1 MNYINDYKIFEAL
14 TEYDDMMGKILHLY
28 GSIPLPKE
36 KSAIVINKII
46 TSSGNNFNL
55 GDDIE
60 ANSFKAHDKIRF
72 NDYYN
77 SLLMGKDS
85 RGHNFEG
92 LVAGLFDGNLTQRG
106 AKADVEIEG
115 KRLSVKFIDN
125 QSKAPEL
132 GSYRNVIEKTPLND
146 YVVKLNGLTNIF
158 KMNNSEILYD
168 GYTIGNLKE
177 DLWAGISRGVDEWLI
192 AYPDHDDIA
201 YSVIDKETM
210 KQLLLSGCVAAP
222 KGGYKS
228 LYTLALSARFKLKVK
243 KKSYIRIPAVTLR
256 DMKNLMISDK
266 DMVWGVG
273 VFGNIA
279 YKMRPDVLKSIKAN
293 KNAIIKRLSEM

>member
-1 MNYINDYKIFEAL
+1 MNYINDYRIFEAL

-60 ANSFKAHDKIRF
+60 VNSFKAHDKIRF

-77 SLLMGKDS
+77 SLLMSKDS

-177 DLWAGISRGVDEWLI
+177 DLWVGISRGVDEWLI

-243 KKSYIRIPAVTLR
+243 KSYIRIPAVTLR

>member
-60 ANSFKAHDKIRF
+60 VNSFKAHDKIRF

-77 SLLMGKDS
+77 SLLMSKDS

-228 LYTLALSARFKLKVK
+228 LYTLALSARFKSKV

>member
-60 ANSFKAHDKIRF
+60 VNSFKAHDKIRF

-77 SLLMGKDS
+77 SLLMSKDS

-228 LYTLALSARFKLKVK
+228 LYTLALSARFKLKVE
-243 KKSYIRIPAVTLR
+243 KSYIRIPAVTLR